1 MLADFAAALKP
12 WRWLRRFVLMAIVV
26 ILACNLTGAVVRAET
41 APAPATSPDVKS
53 FLELLAKPDVQKW
66 LTEQGTGPQP
76 SDEADGRPT
85 DGSLFTSQ
93 ISGIHRHIT
102 AVLAAAPQLPRDLAL
117 ASQLIKVE
125 LQGYGALKVLG
136 LFAGFAGLGL
146 LLYWVYMRATA
157 GLGRRIETMDHSA
170 TRSRLRAF
178 FARLTWQ
185 LGALAAF
192 ALGSIGVFLA
202 FEWPPLLKEIVV
214 GYLVAA
220 LTIWAAAAI
229 LDVLLAPP
237 GKAGSEDAAPRRAV
251 PIGSESA
258 HFWFWRLTI
267 ALAIF
272 TLGWVTVQLLELLGV
287 PIMSLLIISYG
298 LGILLLVLALDMVW
312 RAPPS
317 AHPVFGTAFLA
328 PRVRKSLASILM
340 VLMWA
345 SWAAGAMH
353 IFWLI
358 AVLILIPLGS
368 NITERTVNHLLRPAG
383 DAVSSDAPPS
393 IAAAVIERGIRAGLL
408 VVGILIVARAWDL
421 DLRQLTANE
430 SLETKLIRGVF
441 SAAVVLLV
449 ADFLWHLLSTIIDL
463 KIAQA
468 DSGGPG
474 SEEELSRRA
483 RVRTLLPI
491 ARNILMATIA
501 IVAVLMALAALGVE
515 IGPLIAGAGVLG
527 VAIGFGAQTV
537 VKDVISGMFYLM
549 DDAFR
554 VGEYVQSGNH
564 AGTVESFSIRSVKLR
579 GSRGSLFTVPFG
591 ELGSIENQSRDW
603 AIDKFTIGITYDSNI
618 VKAKKLIKQV
628 GIDLKGDPD
637 IGPDIMQPLKMQ
649 GVDSFSDNAVKIRLK
664 IMTRPGTQTTI
675 RRAAYYLIKKAFDEN
690 GIKFAFP
697 QVRVAGE
704 GGFAAAAAQSTTE
717 QRPAA

>member
-1 MLADFAAALKP
+1 M
-12 WRWLRRFVLMAIVV
+12 
-26 ILACNLTGAVVRAET
+26 
-41 APAPATSPDVKS
+41 PAATSPDVKN

-66 LTEQGTGPQP
+66 LTEQGKGPQSAP
-76 SDEADGRPT
+76 ATTGRPADT
-85 DGSLFTSQ
+85 GLFTTQ
-93 ISGIHRHIT
+93 IGDIRRHIA
-102 AVLAAAPQLPRDLAL
+102 AVLEAAPQLPKDLML
-117 ASQLIKVE
+117 AAQLIKVE
-125 LQGYGALKVLG
+125 LAGYGPLKVLG
-136 LFAGFAGLGL
+136 LFIAFAGLGL
-146 LLYWVYMRATA
+146 LLHWLYLRATA
-157 GLGRRIETMDHSA
+157 GLGQRISGIDLGTA
-170 TRSRLRAF
+170 RGRLRALL
-178 FARLTWQ
+178 ARLGWQ
-185 LGALAAF
+185 VGALAAF
-192 ALGSIGVFLA
+192 ALGSVGVFLA

-214 GYLVAA
+214 GYLLVALA
-220 LTIWAAAAI
+220 IWAAAAI

-237 GKAGSEDAAPRRAV
+237 GKGATDDAARRRAV
-251 PIGSESA
+251 PIADQAA
-258 HFWFWRLTI
+258 HFWYWRIL
-267 ALAIF
+267 LAF
-272 TLGWVTVQLLELLGV
+272 AVLVLGWVTVALLELLGI
-287 PIMSLLIISYG
+287 PIMSLLIISYV
-298 LGILLLVLALDMVW
+298 LGIVLLILALDMVW

-317 AHPVFGTAFLA
+317 TRPVFGTGFLA
-328 PRVRKSLASILM
+328 PRVRKSLASILL
-340 VLMWA
+340 VLMWL
-345 SWAAGAMH
+345 SWAADAMH
-353 IFWLI
+353 IFWLV
-358 AVLILIPLGS
+358 AVLVLIPLGS
-368 NITERTVNHLLRPAG
+368 SLTERTVNHLLRPAG

-393 IAAAVIERGIRAGLL
+393 VAAAVIERGIRAGLL

-421 DLRQLTANE
+421 DLRQLTATE
-430 SLETKLIRGVF
+430 SLETRLIRGVF
-441 SAAVVLLV
+441 SAAVVILV
-449 ADFLWHLLSTIIDL
+449 ADFLWHLISTIIDL

-468 DSGGPG
+468 EVAGPG
-474 SEEELSRRA
+474 TDEEISRRA
-483 RVRTLLPI
+483 RLRTLLPI

-501 IVAVLMALAALGVE
+501 VVAVLMALAALGVE

-554 VGEYVQSGNH
+554 VGEYVQSGSH

-603 AIDKFTIGITYDSNI
+603 AVDKFTIGITYDSNI

-664 IMTRPGTQTTI
+664 IMTKPGTQTTV
-675 RRAAYYLIKKAFDEN
+675 RRAAYFLIKKAFDEN

-704 GGFAAAAAQSTTE
+704 SGLAAAASQTAME
-717 QRPAA
+717 EKPAA

>member
-1 MLADFAAALKP
+1 MALQALPLAAQEKAAPSA
-12 WRWLRRFVLMAIVV
+12 
-26 ILACNLTGAVVRAET
+26 
-41 APAPATSPDVKS
+41 DVKS
-53 FLELLAKPDVQKW
+53 FLDLLAKPDVQKW
-66 LTEQGTGPQP
+66 LTDQSAAEAAV
-76 SDEADGRPT
+76 ENADGRPT
-85 DGSLFTSQ
+85 DTSLFTSQ
-93 ISGIHRHIT
+93 ISDIRRHIDRVI
-102 AVLAAAPQLPRDLAL
+102 AGLPQLPIDLSL
-117 ASQLIKVE
+117 AAQIVKVE
-125 LQGYGALKVLG
+125 LAGYGALNVIGLIVSFAALG
-136 LFAGFAGLGL
+136 LV
-146 LLYWVYMRATA
+146 LYWLYMRATA
-157 GLGRRIETMDHSA
+157 GLGRRIDAIDLETA
-170 TRSRLRAF
+170 RGRVRALGAGLF
-178 FARLTWQ
+178 WH
-185 LGALAAF
+185 LGALIAF
-192 ALGSIGVFLA
+192 AIGSIGAFLA

-214 GYLVAA
+214 GYLLAA
-220 LTIWAAAAI
+220 LAIWAAA
-229 LDVLLAPP
+229 VLLNAFLAPQHDN
-237 GKAGSEDAAPRRAV
+237 ADANARRRRPVPLSDQSAQFWYRRLIIFIAV
-251 PIGSESA
+251 
-258 HFWFWRLTI
+258 
-267 ALAIF
+267 IF
-272 TLGWVTVQLLELLGV
+272 VGWVTVELLGLLGV
-287 PIMSLLIISYG
+287 PATSQLIISYL
-298 LGILLLVLALDMVW
+298 LGIVLLGLALEMVW

-317 AHPVFGTAFLA
+317 QSTGFASALLNART
-328 PRVRKSLASILM
+328 RKVIASGLL
-340 VLMWA
+340 VLLWLSWA
-345 SWAAGAMH
+345 SGATH

-358 AVLILIPLGS
+358 AVLVFIPTGS
-368 NITERTVNHLLRPAG
+368 NFAERTVNHLLRPRPETAG
-383 DAVSSDAPPS
+383 GDAPPS
-393 IAAAVIERGIRAGLL
+393 VAAAVIERGIRAGLL

-421 DLRQLTANE
+421 DLRQLTATE

-441 SAAVVLLV
+441 SAAVIILV
-449 ADFLWHLLSTIIDL
+449 ADFLWHLLSTVIDL

-474 SEEELSRRA
+474 TDEEISRRA
-483 RVRTLLPI
+483 RIRTLLPI

-501 IVAVLMALAALGVE
+501 VVALLMALAALGVE

-537 VKDVISGMFYLM
+537 VKDIISGMFYLL

-554 VGEYVQSGNH
+554 VGEYIVSGSH

-591 ELGSIENQSRDW
+591 ELGSVENQSRDW

-664 IMTRPGTQTTI
+664 IMTKPGTQTTI

-704 GGFAAAAAQSTTE
+704 GGLAAAAAQVAGE
-717 QRPAA
+717 PPPAPP

>member
-1 MLADFAAALKP
+1 MSTDVIAALNP
-12 WRWLRRFVLMAIVV
+12 WRWLRAAAF
-26 ILACNLTGAVVRAET
+26 LAVAALLICNLAVSIARAET

-66 LTEQGTGPQP
+66 LTEQGKGP
-76 SDEADGRPT
+76 EAVAEPNGRPSVT
-85 DGSLFTSQ
+85 SLFTTQ
-93 ISGIHRHIT
+93 ISDMRRHIA
-102 AVLAAAPQLPRDLAL
+102 AVLEAAPQLPKDLVL
-117 ASQLIKVE
+117 AAQLIKVE
-125 LQGYGALKVLG
+125 LAGYGALRVLG
-136 LFAGFAGLGL
+136 LFLGFAGLGL
-146 LLYWVYMRATA
+146 LLHWLYLRATA
-157 GLGRRIETMDHSA
+157 GLGRRISA
-170 TRSRLRAF
+170 IDLTTARGRLRAL
-178 FARLTWQ
+178 FAGLTWQ
-185 LGALAAF
+185 IGALIAF
-192 ALGSIGVFLA
+192 AIGSIGVFLA

-214 GYLVAA
+214 GYLLAA
-220 LTIWAAAAI
+220 LAIWALAVLLA
-229 LDVLLAPP
+229 VLLAPP
-237 GKAGSEDAAPRRAV
+237 RNGAASDAARRRAV
-251 PIGSESA
+251 PIADESA
-258 HFWFWRLTI
+258 QFWYKRI
-267 ALAIF
+267 ILAFAVFI
-272 TLGWVTVQLLELLGV
+272 LGWVTVQLLELLGI
-287 PIMSLLIISYG
+287 PIMSLLIISYA
-298 LGILLLVLALDMVW
+298 LGILLLVLALEMVW

-317 AHPVFGTAFLA
+317 THPVFGTSFLA
-328 PRVRKSLASILM
+328 PRVRKSLASILLIL
-340 VLMWA
+340 VWL

-353 IFWLI
+353 IFWLV
-358 AVLILIPLGS
+358 AVLVLVPLGS
-368 NITERTVNHLLRPAG
+368 SLAERTVNHLLRPAG

-393 IAAAVIERGIRAGLL
+393 VAAAVIERGIRAGLL
-408 VVGILIVARAWDL
+408 VLGILIVARAWDL

-430 SLETKLIRGVF
+430 SLETRLIRGAF

-449 ADFLWHLLSTIIDL
+449 ADFLWHLLSTVIDL

-468 DSGGPG
+468 DSAGPG
-474 SEEELSRRA
+474 TDEEVSRRA
-483 RVRTLLPI
+483 RIRTLLPI
-491 ARNILMATIA
+491 TRNILMATIA
-501 IVAVLMALAALGVE
+501 VVAVLMALAALGVE

-537 VKDVISGMFYLM
+537 VKDIISGMFYLM

-554 VGEYVQSGNH
+554 VGEYIQSGNH

-591 ELGSIENQSRDW
+591 ELGSVENQSRDW

-664 IMTRPGTQTTI
+664 IMTRPGTQTTV

-704 GGFAAAAAQSTTE
+704 GGLAAAAAQTATE
-717 QRPAA
+717 EKPAA

>member
-1 MLADFAAALKP
+1 MPAESAAALNS
-12 WRWLRRFVLMAIVV
+12 WRWLRPFTILLFAA
-26 ILACNLTGAVVRAET
+26 ILACHLSLSFARAET
-41 APAPATSPDVKS
+41 VPAPATSPDVKS

-66 LTEQGTGPQP
+66 LTQQGTGPQAA
-76 SDEADGRPT
+76 DEADGRPT
-85 DGSLFTSQ
+85 KTSFFTTQ
-93 ISGIHRHIT
+93 ISEMRRHIA
-102 AVLAAAPQLPRDLAL
+102 AVLDAAPQLPRDLAL
-117 ASQLIKVE
+117 AAQLVKVE
-125 LQGYGALKVLG
+125 LAGYGTLKVLG
-136 LFAGFAGLGL
+136 LFVLFAGLGAL
-146 LLYWVYMRATA
+146 LHWLYLRATA
-157 GLGRRIETMDHSA
+157 RLGRRVSVIDLGTV
-170 TRSRLRAF
+170 RGRLRALL
-178 FARLTWQ
+178 ARLGWQ
-185 LGALAAF
+185 IGALLAF
-192 ALGSIGVFLA
+192 AIGSIGAFLA

-214 GYLVAA
+214 GYLLAA
-220 LTIWAAAAI
+220 LGIWAAAVI

-237 GKAGSEDAAPRRAV
+237 RDGKAEDAAHRRAV
-251 PIGSESA
+251 PISDHSA
-258 HFWFWRLTI
+258 HFWYRRILL
-267 ALAIF
+267 ALAVF
-272 TLGWVTVQLLELLGV
+272 VLGWVTVDLLELLGI

-312 RAPPS
+312 RSPPS
-317 AHPVFGTAFLA
+317 ERPVFGTAFLA
-328 PRVRKSLASILM
+328 PRVRKSLASILL
-340 VLMWA
+340 VLLWL

-353 IFWLI
+353 IFWLV
-358 AVLILIPLGS
+358 AVLVLIPLGS
-368 NITERTVNHLLRPAG
+368 NLAERTVNHLLRPSG
-383 DAVSSDAPPS
+383 DAVTSGAPPS
-393 IAAAVIERGIRAGLL
+393 VAAAVIERGIRAGLL

-430 SLETKLIRGVF
+430 SLETRLIRGAL

-449 ADFLWHLLSTIIDL
+449 ADFLWHLLSTVIDL

-468 DSGGPG
+468 DSAGTGTD
-474 SEEELSRRA
+474 EEMSRRA
-483 RVRTLLPI
+483 RIRTLLPI
-491 ARNILMATIA
+491 TRNILMATIA
-501 IVAVLMALAALGVE
+501 VVALLMALAALGVE

-537 VKDVISGMFYLM
+537 VKDIISGMFYLM

-554 VGEYVQSGNH
+554 VGEYIQSGNH

-591 ELGSIENQSRDW
+591 ELGSVENQSRDW

-618 VKAKKLIKQV
+618 VKAKKLIRQV

-664 IMTRPGTQTTI
+664 IMTRPGTQTTV
-675 RRAAYYLIKKAFDEN
+675 RRAAYFLIKKAFDEN

-704 GGFAAAAAQSTTE
+704 GGLAAAAAQTAGE
-717 QRPAA
+717 GKPAA

>member
-1 MLADFAAALKP
+1 MLVIAGLLALQLAVPLAHAA
-12 WRWLRRFVLMAIVV
+12 
-26 ILACNLTGAVVRAET
+26 EE
-41 APAPATSPDVKS
+41 PAAATSPDVKS

-66 LTEQGTGPQP
+66 LTEQGTGPKSVAAP
-76 SDEADGRPT
+76 DGRPT
-85 DGSLFTSQ
+85 GTGLFTTQ
-93 ISGIHRHIT
+93 ISDMRRHIA
-102 AVLAAAPQLPRDLAL
+102 AVLAAAPQLPRDLVL
-117 ASQLIKVE
+117 AAQLIKVE
-125 LQGYGALKVLG
+125 LSGYGALKVLG
-136 LFAGFAGLGL
+136 LFAGFAALGL
-146 LLYWVYMRATA
+146 LLHWLYLRATA
-157 GLGRRIETMDHSA
+157 GLGGRISGIELGTA
-170 TRSRLRAF
+170 RGRVRALL
-178 FARLTWQ
+178 ARLGWQ
-185 LGALAAF
+185 LGALVAF
-192 ALGSIGVFLA
+192 AIGSVGVFLA

-214 GYLVAA
+214 GYLLAA
-220 LTIWAAAAI
+220 LAIWAAAVVCA
-229 LDVLLAPP
+229 VLLAPP
-237 GKAGSEDAAPRRAV
+237 RQDAGDVAGRRAV
-251 PIGSESA
+251 PVTDEVA
-258 HFWFWRLTI
+258 HFWYRRIVLVF
-267 ALAIF
+267 AIF
-272 TLGWVTVQLLELLGV
+272 VLGWVTVELLELLGV
-287 PIMSLLIISYG
+287 PIMSLLIIAYV
-298 LGILLLVLALDMVW
+298 LGILLLILALDMVW
-312 RAPPS
+312 RSPPS
-317 AHPVFGTAFLA
+317 SRPVFGTAFLA
-328 PRVRKSLASILM
+328 PRIRKTLASILL
-340 VLMWA
+340 VLMWL

-353 IFWLI
+353 IFWLV
-358 AVLILIPLGS
+358 AVLVLIPLGS
-368 NITERTVNHLLRPAG
+368 NLAERTVNHLLRPAG

-393 IAAAVIERGIRAGLL
+393 VAAAVIERGIRAGLL

-421 DLRQLTANE
+421 DLRQLTATE
-430 SLETKLIRGVF
+430 SLETKLIRGAF

-449 ADFLWHLLSTIIDL
+449 ADFLWHLLSTVIDL

-468 DSGGPG
+468 DSAVLGTD
-474 SEEELSRRA
+474 EEMSRRA
-483 RVRTLLPI
+483 RIRTLLPI
-491 ARNILMATIA
+491 ARNILMATIVL
-501 IVAVLMALAALGVE
+501 VALLMALAALGVE

-664 IMTRPGTQTTI
+664 IMTRPGTQTTV
-675 RRAAYYLIKKAFDEN
+675 RRAAYFLIKKAFDEN

-704 GGFAAAAAQSTTE
+704 GGLAAAAAQTAGE
-717 QRPAA
+717 EKPAA